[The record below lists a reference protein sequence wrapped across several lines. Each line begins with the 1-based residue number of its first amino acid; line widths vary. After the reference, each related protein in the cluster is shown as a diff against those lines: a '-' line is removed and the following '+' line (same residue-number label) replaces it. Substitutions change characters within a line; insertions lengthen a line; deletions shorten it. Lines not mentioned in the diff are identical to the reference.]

1 MQKSPRSLTSSTSSV
16 AFASPSGCRTQGCV
30 GPPGMS
36 PRMVRMCRMPA
47 SAYDPTTRRSRSR
60 DWLAQVRWAIVRRV
74 VFSAMARVTS
84 MVRSRVEP
92 LAPYVTDTK
101 SGPRASSAPHGVP
114 QHPALIVVLGR
125 EQLEGHQRPIT
136 GVEQLGDGRRA

>member
-1 MQKSPRSLTSSTSSV
+1 
-16 AFASPSGCRTQGCV
+16 
-30 GPPGMS
+30 
-36 PRMVRMCRMPA
+36 MPA

-60 DWLAQVRWAIVRRV
+60 DWLAQVRWAIVRSV

-92 LAPYVTDTK
+92 LAPYVTETK
-101 SGPRASSAPHGVP
+101 SGPRASSRRTVSHSTRC
-114 QHPALIVVLGR
+114 LIVVLGR

>member
-1 MQKSPRSLTSSTSSV
+1 MQKSPSPLTSSTSSV
-16 AFASPSGCRTQGCV
+16 AFASPSGWRTQGCV

-36 PRMVRMCRMPA
+36 PRMVRMCRIPA
-47 SAYDPTTRRSRSR
+47 SAYEPTTRRSRSR

-101 SGPRASSAPHGVP
+101 SGPRASSRRTVSHST
-114 QHPALIVVLGR
+114 
-125 EQLEGHQRPIT
+125 RP
-136 GVEQLGDGRRA
+136 